1 MLTHQK
7 ICLPKTR
14 RINLK
19 SLLIEESEKEE
30 KRCNHQTK
38 HPYSEF
44 SHKPEVELIKL
55 KDITFLQRIYWQL
68 NNVLKGVNH
77 GNRLDHSKYGILVEP
92 WRVLR
97 VSVQE
102 HYQAVNPV
110 RDHQHDPNRLLL
122 VLNCLVNIRVA
133 GDFNLCRSYKD
144 HVDEEKYQ
152 LKVLRTHDR
161 VETGQKAE
169 RKNHQEFS

>member
-1 MLTHQK
+1 M
-7 ICLPKTR
+7 TR
-14 RINLK
+14 WINTNF
-19 SLLIEESEKEE
+19 LLIEESEKEV
-30 KRCNHQTK
+30 K
-38 HPYSEF
+38 HWSNQSKHAYSEF
-44 SHKPEVELIKL
+44 SHNPEVELIKL
-55 KDITFLQRIYWQL
+55 KDITLPKRIRWQL
-68 NNVLKGVNH
+68 NNVLKRVNH
-77 GNRLDHSKYGILVEP
+77 SNRLDHSKYGILVEP

-133 GDFNLCRSYKD
+133 GDFNLCRSYID

-161 VETGQKAE
+161 VETG
-169 RKNHQEFS
+169 